1 MFVAACPT
9 GASTHLPATF
19 MANAPSGGTGTPR
32 INRFKP
38 GCPTAIRNVAGQ
50 TFVARCPSGAT
61 VHTTA
66 GFQGQCPTSAK
77 TP

>member
-1 MFVAACPT
+1 MFVAVSPT

-19 MANAPSGGTGTPR
+19 MGSSPSGATGSPR
-32 INRFKP
+32 MNRFKP

-50 TFVARCPSGAT
+50 AFVARCPSGAV
-61 VHTTA
+61 VHSTA